1 MLKHIFAACAAAL
14 LMAGAHATTLKT
26 AQGDVDLGKTPQRI
40 AVYDI
45 GVLDSLVALG
55 LGEHIV
61 GVPKTRFNGE
71 FPLKNAREIGTLFE
85 PDLEALNAVK
95 PDLII
100 VAVRSASKL
109 NDVKQIAPAV
119 DLTLPGKNLY
129 QEGIAR
135 LNNLGAV
142 FDKTAEAK
150 KATDEINALR
160 DQVKPLAA
168 NKGKV
173 LSVLINGPKI
183 ALYGPN
189 SRAGWLA
196 AELGLNLVHSEKMSG
211 RHGDPVSF
219 EYIAA
224 ENPDW
229 IIALDRLAAIGQSG
243 ASAKQTLDN
252 ALVHGTTAWK
262 KNQILYPETQFIYIN
277 VGGPSAL
284 KGTLQTLKTAF
295 GK

>member
-1 MLKHIFAACAAAL
+1 MLKKIFVACATALFMAGAQAAAL
-14 LMAGAHATTLKT
+14 KT
-26 AQGDVDLGKTPQRI
+26 AKGDVNFDKVPQRI

-55 LGEHIV
+55 LGDNIV
-61 GVPKTRFNGE
+61 GVPKSRFNGE
-71 FPLKNAREIGTLFE
+71 FPLKNAKEIGTLFE
-85 PDLEALNAVK
+85 PDLEALNAIK

-100 VAVRSASKL
+100 VAVRSADKL

-129 QEGIAR
+129 QEGIER
-135 LNNLGAV
+135 LNNLGAA
-142 FDKTAEAK
+142 FGKTAEAK
-150 KATDEINALR
+150 KTVDELNALR

-168 NKGKV
+168 RQGKT
-173 LSVLINGPKI
+173 LAVLINGPKI
-183 ALYGPN
+183 ALYGPD

-196 AELGLNLVHSEKMSG
+196 AELGLKLVHNEKMSG
-211 RHGDPVSF
+211 RHGEPVSF

-229 IIALDRLAAIGQSG
+229 IVALDRLAAIGQSG
-243 ASAKQTLDN
+243 ASARQTLDN

-262 KNQILYPETQFIYIN
+262 KGQIIYPETKHVYIN

-284 KGTLQTLKTAF
+284 KGTLQTLKAAF